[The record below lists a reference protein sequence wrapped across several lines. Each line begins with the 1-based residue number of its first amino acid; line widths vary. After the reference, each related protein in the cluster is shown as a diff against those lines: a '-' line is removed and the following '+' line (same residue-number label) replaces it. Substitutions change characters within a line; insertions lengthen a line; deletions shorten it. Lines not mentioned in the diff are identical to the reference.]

1 MSLPYCVVATLLAA
15 CVAVVDGYVETPL
28 NSVARGAPAGAS
40 VDLAYSEMIVYP
52 YRYQHTANGPDFH
65 YYTSN
70 LTCLTLTP
78 SAPTATFDYRT
89 EVGGYPF
96 LDAASLSGSDAVQI
110 EAKYSEAKR
119 GLDEPFADGP
129 WTFSNGLANSFRVE
143 TFNITRRGHV
153 ESFFQQGGQRW
164 QRLRLLNNNTTVRL
178 CGVGIRSL
186 NERTEVEQLPGY
198 FASSNRLYNEIWALG
213 ARTVQQACIEKGTA
227 PTTWEVTSDGVLLRG
242 QQSAQSALGASL
254 ANYTMTFRTKIVRG
268 GIGWR
273 VATSLMGY
281 GLTLL
286 LTSEYP
292 AHSTFLNTNRTL
304 VPPSTLA
311 VGYGFNIVNQTTLTT
326 GRVFYFPLSFDVKEG
341 EWLRISTQ
349 ITPKSYIISINNQ
362 TTIAVPLDG
371 LQVINN
377 AQFSSGSVYAGSWG
391 FGPYQDQ
398 LAYVKDVAVH
408 AQNSSLL
415 YYNAMNDDSVLEEYG
430 VSTNPASVCLDGA
443 KRDRL
448 VWSGDFAHTQ
458 RIVSASTNRS
468 DLVKGTLEFILDRQ
482 EESGP
487 NAGLFAMS
495 PGMGQAARYAS
506 VYKSYGLLD
515 YQMLFLNSLARYYLD
530 SADIKF
536 IRGFWEKIKAGV
548 EAMIPLI
555 NDASGLATACSLGI
569 FFVGDSNGT
578 AASALLAYTLTRM
591 AEVAELVGEPKTA
604 SQWKERATDLSFAVN
619 QKLWNKSLGT
629 YSSSL
634 TGLNES
640 SLIGTAW
647 AILSNTA
654 NTSQADSSIAALS
667 TLRLGI
673 GYKTTSDT
681 TSDPSTNLSPNL
693 SGFLLE
699 ALFKHARGQPYH
711 AATVEAIDFLLNGL
725 WAAMIDQDDYY
736 TGTSWEY
743 LYPDGRPGLDLFTS
757 HAHPWGGAPTYVF
770 TEYLLGIQPTSPGFM
785 EWAFRPVITGMGLSW
800 VEGRVPTPRG
810 IIKAGW
816 AVENGTEVRLH
827 VCAPAETR
835 GIFVIPLS
843 ATKCL
848 INNRV
853 QLENCGESGVQ
864 VNVRGGKCSHITV
877 FLADSTS

>member
-1 MSLPYCVVATLLAA
+1 MSPLYRVVAILLAA
-15 CVAVVDGYVETPL
+15 CIAVVDGEI
-28 NSVARGAPAGAS
+28 
-40 VDLAYSEMIVYP
+40 IVYP
-52 YRYQHTANGPDFH
+52 YRYQQSANSPDFH

-70 LTCLTLTP
+70 STCLTLAP
-78 SAPTATFDYRT
+78 STPTATFDYKT

-96 LDAASLSGSDAVQI
+96 LDVASISGPDAIQL
-110 EAKYSEAKR
+110 EAKYSEAR
-119 GLDEPFADGP
+119 HGLDEPFADGP
-129 WTFSNGLANSFRVE
+129 WTFSNGLVNSFRVE
-143 TFNITRRGHV
+143 TFNITRPGHV

-164 QRLRLLNNNTTVRL
+164 QGLRLLNNDTTVRL

-186 NERTEVEQLPGY
+186 NERTEVGQLPGY
-198 FASSNRLYNEIWALG
+198 FASSNPLYNEIWALG
-213 ARTVQQACIEKGTA
+213 ARTVQQACIEKRTA
-227 PTTWEVTSDGVLLRG
+227 PTTWEVTPDGVLLRG
-242 QQSAQSALGASL
+242 QQSAQSALGASF
-254 ANYTMTFRTKIVRG
+254 ANYTMTFQTKIVRG
-268 GIGWR
+268 GVGWR

-281 GLTLL
+281 GLTLV

-292 AHSTFLNTNRTL
+292 EHSTFLNTNRTL

-326 GRVFYFPLSFDVKEG
+326 GRVSYFPLSFDVKEG
-341 EWLRISTQ
+341 EWLHISTK
-349 ITPKSYIISINNQ
+349 INPKGYIVSINNQ
-362 TTIAVPLDG
+362 TTIAVPLDE
-371 LQVINN
+371 LHLVTN
-377 AQFSSGSVYAGSWG
+377 AQFSAGSAYVGSWG

-408 AQNSSLL
+408 AQNGTLL
-415 YYNAMNDDSVLEEYG
+415 YHNDMKDESILEEYG

-458 RIVSASTNRS
+458 RIISASTNRS
-468 DLVKGTLEFILDRQ
+468 DLIKGTLEFILDRQ

-487 NAGLFAMS
+487 STGLFAMS
-495 PGMGQAARYAS
+495 PGMGHAAKYAS

-515 YQMLFLNSLARYYLD
+515 YQMLFLNSLARYYFD

-536 IRGFWEKIKAGV
+536 IRWYWEKIKAGV
-548 EAMIPLI
+548 DAMIPLV
-555 NDASGLATACSLGI
+555 DDTSGLATAGSLGA
-569 FFVGDSNGT
+569 FFVGESNGT

-591 AEVAELVGEPKTA
+591 AEVAELVGKPNSA
-604 SQWKERATDLSFAVN
+604 SRWKERATHLSFAVN
-619 QKLWNKSLGT
+619 HKLWSKSLGT

-634 TGLNES
+634 TGLNQS

-654 NTSQADSSIAALS
+654 NTSQAESSIAALS

-673 GYKTTSDT
+673 GYKTTSDIA
-681 TSDPSTNLSPNL
+681 SDPSTNLSPNL

-711 AATVEAIDFLLNGL
+711 AATVETIDVLLNGL
-725 WAAMIDQDDYY
+725 WAAMADQDDYY

-785 EWAFRPVITGMGLSW
+785 EWAFRPVINGMGLSW

-810 IIKAGW
+810 SIRAGW
-816 AVENGTEVRLH
+816 AVENGTEIRLY
-827 VCAPAETR
+827 VCAPAGTR
-835 GIFVIPLS
+835 GIFNIPMS

-848 INNRV
+848 VNRRV
-853 QLENCGESGVQ
+853 QSENCGESGVYVDVQ
-864 VNVRGGKCSHITV
+864 GGKCSHIAV
-877 FLADSTS
+877 SLADSSMSCT

>member
-1 MSLPYCVVATLLAA
+1 MYQLNRAAQAEEAYLPLSIQLPICISHRERLQKQRDAMETVTAKMSPLYRVVAILLAA
-15 CVAVVDGYVETPL
+15 WVAVVDGY
-28 NSVARGAPAGAS
+28 
-40 VDLAYSEMIVYP
+40 
-52 YRYQHTANGPDFH
+52 
-65 YYTSN
+65 
-70 LTCLTLTP
+70 
-78 SAPTATFDYRT
+78 
-89 EVGGYPF
+89 
-96 LDAASLSGSDAVQI
+96 I
-110 EAKYSEAKR
+110 EAKYSEARR

-143 TFNITRRGHV
+143 TFNISRPGHV

-164 QRLRLLNNNTTVRL
+164 QSLRLLNIDTTVRL

-198 FASSNRLYNEIWALG
+198 FSSSNPLYNEIWALG

-227 PTTWEVTSDGVLLRG
+227 PTTWEVTPDGVLLRG

-254 ANYTMTFRTKIVRG
+254 ANYTMTFQTKI
-268 GIGWR
+268 
-273 VATSLMGY
+273 
-281 GLTLL
+281 
-286 LTSEYP
+286 
-292 AHSTFLNTNRTL
+292 
-304 VPPSTLA
+304 
-311 VGYGFNIVNQTTLTT
+311 TTLTT
-326 GRVFYFPLSFDVKEG
+326 GRVSYFPLSFNVKEG
-341 EWLRISTQ
+341 EWLRISTE
-349 ITPKSYIISINNQ
+349 ISPKGYIVSINNK
-362 TTIAVPLDG
+362 TTISVPFDG
-371 LQVINN
+371 LQLASN

-398 LAYVKDVAVH
+398 LAYVKDVSVH
-408 AQNSSLL
+408 AQNGTLL
-415 YYNAMNDDSVLEEYG
+415 YHSAMKDESVLEEYG

-468 DLVKGTLEFILDRQ
+468 DLIKGTLEFILDRQ
-482 EESGP
+482 EESGSS
-487 NAGLFAMS
+487 AGLFAMS
-495 PGMGQAARYAS
+495 PGMGHAARYAS

-530 SADIKF
+530 SSDIGF
-536 IRGFWEKIKAGV
+536 IR
-548 EAMIPLI
+548 
-555 NDASGLATACSLGI
+555 SLGA

-591 AEVAELVGEPKTA
+591 AEVAELVGEPQTA
-604 SQWKERATDLSFAVN
+604 SRWKEIATDLSFAVN

-634 TGLNES
+634 AGLNES

-647 AILSNTA
+647 AILSDTA

-673 GYKTTSDT
+673 GYKTTSDSA
-681 TSDPSTNLSPNL
+681 SDPSTNLSPNL

-711 AATVEAIDFLLNGL
+711 AATVEAIDVLLNSL

-770 TEYLLGIQPTSPGFM
+770 TEYLLGVQPTSPGF
-785 EWAFRPVITGMGLSW
+785 ERWAFRPVITGMGLSW

-810 IIKAGW
+810 SIKAGW

-827 VCAPAETR
+827 SSRRIVVRLASRWMFEV
-835 GIFVIPLS
+835 GS
-843 ATKCL
+843 A
-848 INNRV
+848 R
-853 QLENCGESGVQ
+853 
-864 VNVRGGKCSHITV
+864 
-877 FLADSTS
+877 TS

>member
-1 MSLPYCVVATLLAA
+1 MSPFYCVVAILLAA
-15 CVAVVDGYVETPL
+15 CVAVVDGEI
-28 NSVARGAPAGAS
+28 N
-40 VDLAYSEMIVYP
+40 VYP
-52 YRYQHTANGPDFH
+52 YRYQNSANGPDFH
-65 YYTSN
+65 YYASN

-78 SAPTATFDYRT
+78 STPTATFDYRI

-96 LDAASLSGSDAVQI
+96 LDAASISSPYAVQI
-110 EAKYSEAKR
+110 EAKDSEARR

-129 WTFSNGLANSFRVE
+129 WTFSNGLANSFR
-143 TFNITRRGHV
+143 
-153 ESFFQQGGQRW
+153 SFFQQGGQRW
-164 QRLRLLNNNTTVRL
+164 QRLRLLNNDTTVRL

-198 FASSNRLYNEIWALG
+198 FKSSNPLYNEIWALG

-227 PTTWEVTSDGVLLRG
+227 PTTWEITPDGVLLRG

-254 ANYTMTFRTKIVRG
+254 ANYTMTFQTKIIRG

-281 GLTLL
+281 GLTLVR
-286 LTSEYP
+286 TSKYPEY
-292 AHSTFLNTNRTL
+292 STFLNTNRTL
-304 VPPSTLA
+304 VPPNTLA

-326 GRVFYFPLSFDVKEG
+326 GRVSYFPLSLDG
-341 EWLRISTQ
+341 
-349 ITPKSYIISINNQ
+349 YIVSINNQ
-362 TTIAVPLDG
+362 TTIAVPLDE
-371 LQVINN
+371 LQLVTN
-377 AQFSSGSVYAGSWG
+377 AQFSSGSTYAGSWG
-391 FGPYQDQ
+391 FRPYQDQ

-408 AQNSSLL
+408 AQNGTLL
-415 YYNAMNDDSVLEEYG
+415 YHNAMKDGSVLGEYG

-468 DLVKGTLEFILDRQ
+468 DLIKGTLEFILDRQ

-487 NAGLFAMS
+487 SACLFAMS
-495 PGMGQAARYAS
+495 PGMGHAAKYAS

-515 YQMLFLNSLARYYLD
+515 YQMLFLNSLARYYLN
-530 SADIKF
+530 SADIEF
-536 IRGFWEKIKAGV
+536 MRGYWEKTKVGV
-548 EAMIPLI
+548 EVMIALV
-555 NDASGLATACSLGI
+555 DDTSGLATAGSLGA
-569 FFVGDSNGT
+569 FFLGDNGT

-591 AEVAELVGEPKTA
+591 AEVAELAGERETA
-604 SQWKERATDLSFAVN
+604 SRWKERATDLSFAVN

-634 TGLNES
+634 ARLNES

-681 TSDPSTNLSPNL
+681 ASDSSTNLSPNL
-693 SGFLLE
+693 SGFLLG
-699 ALFKHARGQPYH
+699 ALFKHARDQPYH
-711 AATVEAIDFLLNGL
+711 AATVTAIGVLLNGL
-725 WAAMIDQDDYY
+725 WAAMVDQDDYY

-757 HAHPWGGAPTYVF
+757 HAHPWGGAPTFVF

-810 IIKAGW
+810 SIKASW

-827 VCAPAETR
+827 VCAPAGTR
-835 GIFVIPLS
+835 GIFGIPLS

-848 INNRV
+848 VNNRV
-853 QLENCGESGVQ
+853 QPENCGESGVR
-864 VNVRGGKCSHITV
+864 VDVRGGMCSRIAV
-877 FLADSTS
+877 SLAD